1 MKKRTKKSVA
11 LFAAILLLFS
21 CFSVAVF
28 AAESDFEWAEKDG
41 KAVITKYVGTNKE
54 VKVPDT
60 LGGLPVAEIGEDAFG
75 YTYIEK
81 IELPDTIEKIGNHAF
96 RGCNFTSFEI

>member
-60 LGGLPVAEIGEDAFG
+60 LGGLPVAEIGEDVDDCIDDIQQDHRCQHG
-75 YTYIEK
+75 QRNLE
-81 IELPDTIEKIGNHAF
+81 EHL
-96 RGCNFTSFEI
+96 